1 MTHDFNSHND
11 NFQSSSPNQQPPSS
25 GSLET
30 IQRDR
35 FELLSAYLDG
45 EVTAAERKQVEEWL
59 TTDPTVQH
67 LHTRLL
73 KLRQALQ
80 TMPVPTSQRSVQET
94 VDQVLSKVDRKPKMA
109 LIWGGAAIAALFVG
123 TVATLFSG
131 DRSFVPQIAKSP
143 EQIQPSLAENP
154 SSESL
159 LIALDRPLVAIPK
172 APVAQ
177 PGMPVKGSEVAPS
190 LGGTIR

>member
-1 MTHDFNSHND
+1 MTYDSNSNND
-11 NFQSSSPNQQPPSS
+11 NLQSAPANQQNPSP
-25 GSLET
+25 GSLGT

-59 TTDPTVQH
+59 ASDSTIQH

-80 TMPVPTSQRSVQET
+80 TIPAPASQQSAQET
-94 VDQVLSKVDRKPKMA
+94 VDRVFARVERKSR
-109 LIWGGAAIAALFVG
+109 LTLVWGGAAIAALLVG

-131 DRSFVPQIAKSP
+131 DRFAPQIAKSP
-143 EQIQPSLAENP
+143 EQIQAPQADSVGEP
-154 SSESL
+154 L
-159 LIALDRPLVAIPK
+159 LVALDRPLVAIPK

-177 PGMPVKGSEVAPS
+177 PEMPGKSSSGFNPGVETTV
-190 LGGTIR
+190 R

>member
-1 MTHDFNSHND
+1 MTHDFNLHND
-11 NFQSSSPNQQPPSS
+11 NFQSSPNRQPPSS
-25 GSLET
+25 GLLET

-59 TTDPTVQH
+59 ATDPTVQH

-94 VDQVLSKVDRKPKMA
+94 VDQVLSKVDRKPRMA

-143 EQIQPSLAENP
+143 EQIQSPLAENP

-190 LGGTIR
+190 FGGTIR